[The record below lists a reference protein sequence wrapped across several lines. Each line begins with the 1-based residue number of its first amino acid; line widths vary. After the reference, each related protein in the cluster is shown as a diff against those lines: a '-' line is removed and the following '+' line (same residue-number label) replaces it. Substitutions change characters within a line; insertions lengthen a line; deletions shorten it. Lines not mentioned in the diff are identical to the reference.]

1 MRKFTMR
8 FWEARTLRFV
18 SGGFLLR
25 KVKGV
30 LKYGIFMPNVRSG
43 VLAFFSTPNTYLLIA
58 CYRLNNQQRQ
68 VNDHHHGTFT
78 ASDAHGDTRFMV

>member
-43 VLAFFSTPNTYLLIA
+43 VLAF
-58 CYRLNNQQRQ
+58 LNNQQRQ